1 MIVYRRCENTI
12 EAYFYTDG
20 RSTKNY
26 WANSILKK
34 IDKEVR
40 KMSYV
45 CSTDTVAVFSYINRV
60 LANRCDA
67 LIGVAKCH
75 PHDKFN
81 LEYGKKIAKRRLL
94 ANYHK
99 IQDLIVNHIFNR

>member
-1 MIVYRRCENTI
+1 MIIYRRFENTI

-20 RSTKNY
+20 RPTPRY
-26 WANSILKK
+26 WADSITKK
-34 IDKEVR
+34 IDKEVK
-40 KMSYV
+40 KMPYM
-45 CSTDTVAVFSYINRV
+45 CCTDTEAVYNYIYRV
-60 LANRCDA
+60 LTNRRDS

-75 PHDKFN
+75 PHDEFN

-99 IQDLIVNHIFNR
+99 IQDLIINHIFNK

>member
-1 MIVYRRCENTI
+1 MIMYRRFENTI

-20 RSTKNY
+20 SSILKY
-26 WANSILKK
+26 WANSIMKK
-34 IDKEVR
+34 VNKEVK
-40 KMSYV
+40 KMPYMSCV
-45 CSTDTVAVFSYINRV
+45 DTMPVYDYIYRV
-60 LANRCDA
+60 LANRRDS
-67 LIGVAKCH
+67 LISVAKCH
-75 PHDKFN
+75 PHDEFN